1 MRNKES
7 LFNRVC
13 EFINLHA
20 PGDTY
25 KASSLTAWCDGYER
39 VTSYK
44 RWNKNPFERTRKYQT
59 MLKYSGIVTN
69 VKRGEWKVNLQI
81 PDWFTLAHANIM
93 CGYST
98 SSRSKKTSD
107 GTWVQTNYRRV
118 NMTKAEIMD
127 KLKFHKVAFH
137 ANPLTKVVI
146 VEKELSSPAYTDP
159 MHYASGDYAKE
170 KELTAKNMPVA
181 GSANVSQTFAPSF
194 SKSTATQIVINSTYG
209 ANASEHPMAKAEKIT
224 REESEFFKTEDSIK
238 ERNQLVENL
247 RENAGLL
254 KAATQIMDQVQILDP
269 LVQGRVVNIFEQ
281 LKALTETVGSRIEY
295 NRTKQII

>member
-13 EFINLHA
+13 EFINLHT

-25 KASSLTAWCDGYER
+25 KASDLTAWCDGYER
-39 VTSYK
+39 VTQYK

-59 MLKYSGIVTN
+59 MLKKSGIVTN
-69 VKRGEWKVNLQI
+69 VKRGEWKVNLHI

-93 CGYST
+93 CGYNTST
-98 SSRSKKTSD
+98 RSKKTSD
-107 GTWVQTNYRRV
+107 GTWVHTDYRRV

-127 KLKFHKVAFH
+127 KLRFHKVTLPVSVPAKKI
-137 ANPLTKVVI
+137 TVT
-146 VEKELSSPAYTDP
+146 EKTNHTQAMADP
-159 MHYASGDYAKE
+159 MFYASGTYAKE
-170 KELTAKNMPVA
+170 RELLDFNKEAK
-181 GSANVSQTFAPSF
+181 
-194 SKSTATQIVINSTYG
+194 QIFDTEVVPQIEKAKQIMNNSTYG
-209 ANASEHPMAKAEKIT
+209 AFFGEHPYPTAKAEKIT
-224 REESEFFKTEDSIK
+224 REESEFFKTDDSTK

-247 RENAGLL
+247 RESIGLL
-254 KAATQIMDQVQILDP
+254 EAATVIMDKVQILDP
-269 LVQGRVVNIFEQ
+269 LVQGRVVNIYEQ

>member
-1 MRNKES
+1 
-7 LFNRVC
+7 
-13 EFINLHA
+13 
-20 PGDTY
+20 
-25 KASSLTAWCDGYER
+25 
-39 VTSYK
+39 
-44 RWNKNPFERTRKYQT
+44 
-59 MLKYSGIVTN
+59 
-69 VKRGEWKVNLQI
+69 
-81 PDWFTLAHANIM
+81 
-93 CGYST
+93 
-98 SSRSKKTSD
+98 
-107 GTWVQTNYRRV
+107 
-118 NMTKAEIMD
+118 MTKAEIMD

-137 ANPLTKVVI
+137 TNPLTGVVI

-159 MHYASGDYAKE
+159 MFYASGTYAKE

-181 GSANVSQTFAPSF
+181 GSANVTQTHAPSF
-194 SKSTATQIVINSTYG
+194 SKSTATQIVIDSTYG
-209 ANASEHPMAKAEKIT
+209 ANASEHPMAKVEKIT